1 MKRQIREVR
10 YFLFGQH
17 FSDGLRITLAIL
29 VPSVILYRF
38 EQFETGLIISLGAF
52 WVSITDAPGPVVH
65 RRNGMLY
72 GLLVVVLVSLIT
84 GFARMNVWLLGVEI
98 LLFSFFFSMFALYGN
113 RATAVGTAGLLAM
126 ILTMDRELEPAAV
139 WQYGA
144 LVCGGGLWYTAISL
158 TFSQLRPYRAAQ
170 QALGECIHE
179 ISKFLMIKADFYSI
193 RTDLQEDYRK
203 LMAQQ
208 AIVSEK
214 QDAVREILF
223 KTRVI
228 VKETTWTGRLLVLTF
243 SDILDL
249 YEQITAMYYDYPSI
263 RERFGKT
270 GVLDEI
276 ARLIRQLAIEMDYI
290 GLAIQSNRPY
300 KSRKDLM
307 RHLERLK
314 TKIDDI
320 GKQDTEGSNLV
331 LKKILITLRNL
342 NQRLNDIHTY
352 SPTVLSEKPHKNRAT
367 EYSRFVSHQ
376 EIDPKL
382 AVNSLT
388 LSSSIFRHSLRV
400 TIACLVG
407 FVAAKLIAYGN
418 HGYWILLTASLI
430 LKPAFSLT
438 KQRNYER
445 IIGTV
450 IGGLIGVGL
459 LILIPN
465 TTGLFWVM
473 LFLMIGAY
481 SFQRTNYIVMV
492 ILMTPYILI
501 LFRFLGLGGISVAE
515 ERVVDTLIGCVIA
528 FAASYLFPH
537 WESQQLKNLLR
548 DVLVANRAYLRKLVE
563 SLSGKPLT
571 LLEYKLARKEVYV
584 SSANLSA
591 AFQRMTS
598 EPQSKQWHKN
608 EIHEFVVLNH
618 ILSSNIATIT
628 SARLNTEHP
637 SACPPEILR
646 PVRRSLT
653 VLNESLKKLD
663 PAPPQ
668 PAAESSASE
677 LVLPEKP
684 ETVVTEDRSLK
695 EQLEF
700 IQKVSH
706 DIGKLTDAILT

>member
-29 VPSVILYRF
+29 IPSVVSYHF
-38 EQFETGLIISLGAF
+38 GQFETGMPISLGAF

-65 RRNGMLY
+65 RRNGMLA
-72 GLLVVVLVSLIT
+72 GNLVVVLVSLLT
-84 GFARMNVWLLGVEI
+84 GFIRMNVWLLGAEI
-98 LLFSFFFSMFALYGN
+98 LLLSFFFSMFAIYGN
-113 RATAVGTAGLLAM
+113 RATSVGTAGLLAM
-126 ILTMDRELEPAAV
+126 ILMMDRELDPAAV
-139 WQYGA
+139 WRYAG
-144 LVCGGGLWYTAISL
+144 LVCAGGFWYTAISL
-158 TFSQLRPYRAAQ
+158 SFSQLRPYRTAQ

-179 ISKFLMIKADFYSI
+179 IAKFLTIKAEFYSI

-203 LMAQQ
+203 LVAQQ
-208 AIVSEK
+208 AVVSEK

-243 SDILDL
+243 GDVVDL
-249 YEQITAMYYDYPSI
+249 YEQIIAMYYDYASI
-263 RERFGKT
+263 RERFGNT
-270 GVLDEI
+270 GILDEI
-276 ARLIRQLAIEMDYI
+276 ARLIRQMAVEMDYI

-300 KSRKDLM
+300 KSRTDLI

-314 TKIDDI
+314 TRIDEL
-320 GKQDTEGSNLV
+320 GKNEKESSNLV
-331 LKKILITLRNL
+331 LKKILVTLRNL
-342 NQRLNDIHTY
+342 NQRLTDIHTY
-352 SPTVLSEKPHKNRAT
+352 SPSELSEKPKNNEAP

-382 AVNSLT
+382 IVNSLT

-400 TIACLVG
+400 TIACLIG
-407 FVAAKLIAYGN
+407 FVAAKLITYGH
-418 HGYWILLTASLI
+418 HGYWILLTVSVI

-445 IIGTV
+445 IIGT
-450 IGGLIGVGL
+450 IAGGLIGVGL
-459 LILIPN
+459 LIAIPN

-473 LFLMIGAY
+473 LVLMIGAY

-515 ERVVDTLIGCVIA
+515 ERVLDTLIGCVIA

-537 WESQQLKNLLR
+537 WESQQLKGLLR
-548 DVLVANRAYLRKLVE
+548 DVLEANLAYLRRLAD
-563 SLSGKPLT
+563 SLSGKRLT
-571 LLEYKLARKEVYV
+571 VMDYKLARKDVYV

-618 ILSSNIATIT
+618 ILSSNIATIA
-628 SARLNTEHP
+628 SARLNLEQPTG
-637 SACPPEILR
+637 CPPDVLR
-646 PVRRSLT
+646 PLKRSLT

-663 PAPPQ
+663 PE
-668 PAAESSASE
+668 PAKPLPEAV
-677 LVLPEKP
+677 VLETAIVEKP
-684 ETVVTEDRSLK
+684 EPVVADDRSLK
-695 EQLEF
+695 EQLDF

-706 DIGKLTDAILT
+706 DIGKLTDAILA